1 MAPDEGSAG
10 AACDRVEH
18 KADEDGSEA
27 HIAALDA
34 LDECAVDGFADDV
47 AARAGG
53 IDVCFNLISHG
64 DVQGIPM
71 VEMELEDFMRPID
84 TAVRSTFITARAA
97 ARHMIPNAT
106 ARFLM
111 FGGSGD
117 PVMVN
122 APGRAGR
129 MRVGRGQ
136 ADRPCRWRRTR

>member
-84 TAVRSTFITARAA
+84 TAVRSIFITARAA
-97 ARHMIPNAT
+97 ARHMIPKRNGAIPDVRRLGRPGNGQRT
-106 ARFLM
+106 WARGPDA
-111 FGGSGD
+111 GG
-117 PVMVN
+117 
-122 APGRAGR
+122 PGAGGPS
-129 MRVGRGQ
+129 MSV
-136 ADRPCRWRRTR
+136 A